1 MDDVKIIKIK
11 PEKVK
16 LYNPNNKYLGLV
28 NELEFNEIR
37 IQIAEKQLE
46 GYYIKYKKN
55 KTYINKK
62 GDLEE
67 WPNGL
72 WTKFNEQF
80 GRLHRLKKSLKLF

>member
-37 IQIAEKQLE
+37 IQIAKKQLE
-46 GYYIKYKKN
+46 GYYIKYKK
-55 KTYINKK
+55 K
-62 GDLEE
+62 
-67 WPNGL
+67 
-72 WTKFNEQF
+72 
-80 GRLHRLKKSLKLF
+80 